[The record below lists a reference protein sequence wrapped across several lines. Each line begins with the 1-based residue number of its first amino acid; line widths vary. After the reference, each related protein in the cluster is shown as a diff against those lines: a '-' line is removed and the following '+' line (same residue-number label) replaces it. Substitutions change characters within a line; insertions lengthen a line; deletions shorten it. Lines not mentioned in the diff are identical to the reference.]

1 MMAAITRSIASPLQ
15 QTVSILQSLAERD
28 FTRSLDIDSTDEV
41 GVMAAALNKTTQ
53 AIRDTI
59 TSIAENAQQVA
70 NASEEF
76 SAVSQQITTNSEE
89 TTAQANVVST
99 ATEQVNRN
107 LQTKATVPEEKKATS

>member
-59 TSIAENAQQVA
+59 TSIAEKAQQVA
-70 NASEEF
+70 NESEEDYAG
-76 SAVSQQITTNSEE
+76 SPQLTNNAEENTEHTTD
-89 TTAQANVVST
+89 AST
-99 ATEQVNRN
+99 
-107 LQTKATVPEEKKATS
+107 